1 MYKMS
6 RFINIETEIDLE
18 DYKDEI
24 FIYFKNK
31 GIEGNLCDKLK
42 AYLKEMKNNVY
53 YGNVSEEYKKIYED
67 LDKIFFYYEGN

>member
-1 MYKMS
+1 MS

-31 GIEGNLCDKLK
+31 GIEDNLCDKLK
-42 AYLKEMKNNVY
+42 EYLEEMKNNVY
-53 YGNVSEEYKKIYED
+53 YGNASEEYKKIYED

>member
-1 MYKMS
+1 MS

-31 GIEGNLCDKLK
+31 GIESDLYDKLK
-42 AYLKEMKNNVY
+42 EYLKEMKNNVY
-53 YGNVSEEYKKIYED
+53 YGNASEEYKKIYED
-67 LDKIFFYYEGN
+67 LDKIFFYYEGE

>member
-1 MYKMS
+1 MS

-31 GIEGNLCDKLK
+31 GIEGNLYDKLK
-42 AYLKEMKNNVY
+42 EYLKEMENNVY

>member
-1 MYKMS
+1 MG

-31 GIEGNLCDKLK
+31 GIEGNLYDKLK
-42 AYLKEMKNNVY
+42 EYLKEMENNVY

>member
-1 MYKMS
+1 MS

-31 GIEGNLCDKLK
+31 GIEGNLYDKLK

-53 YGNVSEEYKKIYED
+53 YGNASEEYKKIYED
-67 LDKIFFYYEGN
+67 LDKIFFHYEGK

>member
-1 MYKMS
+1 MS

-31 GIEGNLCDKLK
+31 GIEGNLYDKLK
-42 AYLKEMKNNVY
+42 EYLKEMENNVY
-53 YGNVSEEYKKIYED
+53 YGNASEEYKKIYED
-67 LDKIFFYYEGN
+67 LDKIFFYYEGE

>member
-1 MYKMS
+1 MS
-6 RFINIETEIDLE
+6 RFINIETEIDRE

-31 GIEGNLCDKLK
+31 GIEGNLYDKLK
-42 AYLKEMKNNVY
+42 EYLKEMENNVY